1 MKCSIEE
8 MQTMKKVKVTCDST
22 CDLTRELYER
32 YDVEVI
38 PLGVS
43 LGDDFRHDSVDV
55 TAPELFEYVKTS
67 GQLPKTSAISVGE
80 YTEKFEKYVEMGY
93 QVVHINISGELSA
106 CHQNA
111 KIAAEMV
118 GSVYA
123 IDSRSLS
130 TGSGHLVLLACE
142 MAEQGMDAESIAEKL
157 NEMKNDLDV
166 SFVLQTLEFLHK
178 GGRCSGVAALGANL
192 MKLRPEIKVADGK
205 MQVGKKYRGS
215 MEDSILAYVRGRL
228 EGRSG
233 IRFDRIFVTHS
244 GVPDEITAKV
254 VDLVKRLQP
263 FKEVIVTTA
272 GCTISSHCGPNC
284 LGVLFFRENQ

>member
-1 MKCSIEE
+1 
-8 MQTMKKVKVTCDST
+8 MKKVKVTCDST
-22 CDLTRELYER
+22 CDLTQELYAG
-32 YDVEVI
+32 YGVEVI

-67 GQLPKTSAISVGE
+67 GVLPKTSAISVGE
-80 YTEKFEKYVEMGY
+80 YSERFGKIVENGC
-93 QVVHINISGELSA
+93 QVVHINISSELSS

-118 GSVYA
+118 GDVYVV
-123 IDSRSLS
+123 DSRNLS

-142 MAEQGMDAESIAEKL
+142 MAEKGMSAAEIAEAL
-157 NEMKNDLDV
+157 DEMKTRLDV

-192 MKLRPEIKVADGK
+192 MKLRPEIEVSDGK
-205 MQVGKKYRGS
+205 MQVGKKYRGT
-215 MEDSILAYVRGRL
+215 MEKSILDYVRGRL
-228 EGRSG
+228 EGRTDVCL
-233 IRFDRIFVTHS
+233 DRIFVTHS
-244 GVPDEITAKV
+244 GVPEEIVEKV
-254 VDLVKRLQP
+254 VELVKQLHP
-263 FKEVIVTTA
+263 FKEVLITTA

-284 LGVLFFRENQ
+284 LGVLFFKEN